1 MIKVRL
7 IISGRVQ
14 GVFFR
19 QYVNECCQ
27 KIGEITGFVRNLYS
41 GEVEVLACHENRKA
55 LEKLVKLCYQGSELS
70 QVSNIKEEWEDNP
83 KDIEKYVRFTIAR
96 TI

>member
-19 QYVNECCQ
+19 QYVKDCCQ
-27 KIGEITGFVRNLYS
+27 KLGEITGFVRNLHS
-41 GEVEVLACHENRKA
+41 GEVEVLAYHENRKK
-55 LEKLVKLCYQGSELS
+55 LEKLIQLCYQGSELS
-70 QVSNIKEEWEDNP
+70 HVSSIKEEWEDNP
-83 KDIEKYVRFTIAR
+83 KDIENYNRFTIAR

>member
-1 MIKVRL
+1 LIKVRL

-19 QYVNECCQ
+19 QYVHDCCQ
-27 KIGEITGFVRNLYS
+27 KLEEITGFVRNLYS
-41 GEVEVLACHENRKA
+41 GEVEVLAYHKNRKT
-55 LEKLVKLCYQGSELS
+55 LEKLVQLCYQGSKLS
-70 QVSNIKEEWEDNP
+70 HVSSIKEEWEDNP
-83 KDIEKYVRFTIAR
+83 NDFEKYYQFIITR